1 MSKIIDF
8 NNYLGKELQISQKSF
23 WKREFFLM
31 NDNVTI
37 GKLQSVKMINDLFVC
52 DIEGKEFEF
61 YKKNLFGRQI
71 LIREKGKQLPFASFN
86 SNFFFTSGEL
96 KLPRGKKI
104 FIKIGTFKN
113 KASLYESET
122 KLLLQIKCKLAF
134 NQKCILTIENRSE
147 ILEEYS
153 WLPLFVFYLLKVS
166 KDTGTVFH

>member
-1 MSKIIDF
+1 MRQIINF
-8 NNYLGKELQISQKSF
+8 NSYLGKELQISKKSF

-31 NDNVTI
+31 DDNLTI
-37 GKLQSVKMINDLFVC
+37 GKLKSVKVINDLFVC

-71 LIREKGKQLPFASFN
+71 LIREKGKQLAFASFDY
-86 SNFFFTSGEL
+86 NFFFTSGEL

-122 KLLLQIKCKLAF
+122 KLLFEIKCKLAF
-134 NQKCILTIENRSE
+134 NKKCILSIENRSE

-166 KDTGTVFH
+166 KDTGAVFH